1 MISKQYFNLETT
13 TIENLFIEEYMPY
26 ASKTQNNVYLMGLNI
41 LKQEAPSIE
50 LIAKK
55 LNISID
61 EVMDSYKYWE
71 SLGIVTINSNDVIYM
86 SIRQVFIDSNF
97 EKKRISNSTLASKKF
112 KSLFNKI
119 NSHISIDLIE
129 AERMKLVRFL
139 NDNEIDDAIV
149 LEAYL
154 HYKKSK
160 NRTDNAIKLLISLVE
175 NNVKTLDDYYK
186 YKEDWNYRNQC
197 YKKVLTAI
205 GKPYSPPNSGEKE
218 SIDKWLDTYNYS
230 IDEILDKIKEVTK
243 RTSSVNMNYLDAVFS
258 GDKKE
263 KKTNKK
269 TTSNKKKDYSHLITN
284 R

>member
-1 MISKQYFNLETT
+1 MILKQYFNLETT

-26 ASKTQNNVYLMGLNI
+26 ASKTQNNVYIMGLK
-41 LKQEAPSIE
+41 LLHQEDSSIE

-55 LNISID
+55 LNISTD
-61 EVMDSYKYWE
+61 EVIESYKYWA
-71 SLGIVTINSNDVIYM
+71 SLGIITINSNDVIYM
-86 SIRQVFIDSNF
+86 SIRQLFVDANF
-97 EKKRISNSTLASKKF
+97 EKKKISNSTLASKKF

-119 NSHISIDLIE
+119 NSHISINLIE

-139 NDNEIDDAIV
+139 NDNDIDDAIV

-175 NNVKTLDDYYK
+175 NDVKTLDDYYK

-197 YKKVLTAI
+197 YKKILTAI
-205 GKPYSPPNSGEKE
+205 GKPYSSPNSGEKE
-218 SIDKWLDTYNYS
+218 SIDNWLDKYNYS
-230 IDEILDKIKEVTK
+230 IEEILDKIKEVTK

-263 KKTNKK
+263 KTTKKK
-269 TTSNKKKDYSHLITN
+269 TGAKKKKDYSNLVTN